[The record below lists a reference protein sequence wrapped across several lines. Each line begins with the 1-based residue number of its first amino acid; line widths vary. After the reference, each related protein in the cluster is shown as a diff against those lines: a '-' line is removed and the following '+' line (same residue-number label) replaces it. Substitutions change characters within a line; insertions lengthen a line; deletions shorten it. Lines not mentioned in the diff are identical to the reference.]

1 MSNQKVNSLSHFFSP
16 KTREHVA
23 LQTRA
28 DRDLPRSK
36 RQQIRHL
43 SEQVSDL
50 KELMSWLVAAMVVT
64 DQPTAAAANAYEG
77 LRSSVIQAS
86 KDRNRLLVT
95 LAGLDYALDLGQ
107 DLATIQSKVTE
118 EMERSGLTK
127 TTATSDENLY
137 DFDND
142 KPTFFAIE
150 VMKPAYIDRESGAL
164 VRPGT
169 ARWIEVAPPEETI
182 APPVLD
188 ITIVV
193 PSEGDAVPDPVTDDS
208 STAGRNASAPAAG
221 PDSHV
226 TPTESPID
234 DEKADRS

>member
-1 MSNQKVNSLSHFFSP
+1 MSNQRVKSLSHFFSP
-16 KTREHVA
+16 TTREHVV
-23 LQTRA
+23 LQTRD
-28 DRDLPRSK
+28 DRDFPRGK
-36 RQQIRHL
+36 RRQIRQL

-50 KELMSWLVAAMVVT
+50 KELLSWLVAAMVVT

-86 KDRNRLLVT
+86 RDRNRLLVT

-107 DLATIQSKVTE
+107 EVATIQSKVSE

-127 TTATSDENLY
+127 TTATANPDFY

-142 KPTFFAIE
+142 RPSYFEIE
-150 VMKPAYIDRESGAL
+150 VIKPAYIDRESGAL

-169 ARWIEVAPPEETI
+169 AKWIEVAPPVETV

-188 ITIVV
+188 ITIAV
-193 PSEGDAVPDPVTDDS
+193 PSEGQAITEPVESDP
-208 STAGRNASAPAAG
+208 ASAG
-221 PDSHV
+221 SNDSAPV
-226 TPTESPID
+226 ANAVDQATPPESTID
-234 DEKADRS
+234 DQKADQS

>member
-1 MSNQKVNSLSHFFSP
+1 MSNQRVKSLSHFFSP
-16 KTREHVA
+16 TTREHVV
-23 LQTRA
+23 LQTRD
-28 DRDLPRSK
+28 DRKFPRSK
-36 RQQIRHL
+36 RQQIRQL

-50 KELMSWLVAAMVVT
+50 KELLSWLVAAMVVT

-86 KDRNRLLVT
+86 RDRNRLLVT
-95 LAGLDYALDLGQ
+95 LAGLDYALELGQ
-107 DLATIQSKVTE
+107 DVATIQSKVSE

-127 TTATSDENLY
+127 TTATSDPDFY

-142 KPTFFAIE
+142 RPPYFEIE
-150 VMKPAYIDRESGAL
+150 VTKPAYIDRESGAL

-193 PSEGDAVPDPVTDDS
+193 PSEDEAVPDPVTDDS
-208 STAGRNASAPAAG
+208 STAGRNTSALAAD

-226 TPTESPID
+226 TPTESPIE